1 MLPGFFIIPY
11 PAEVFNNMEN
21 NSMIGWDFFIA
32 LVARLWYNGFKGD
45 NGMIYYG
52 MITAA
57 VAMFSIQFFFK
68 NIYRNARGSGT
79 GATLEFSALSSLAGM
94 AVLFIMNGLRFEFT
108 AFSLLMAALSA
119 VNSISFTF
127 CSLTALG
134 KINLSLYS
142 VFSMLGGMVLP
153 FAAGII
159 FFDEPLRAG
168 KIVCLLFITAALC
181 VTIQR
186 DECRS
191 GTGYYIGVFA
201 LNGMSGVLSKI
212 FQASPFEKT
221 SAAGYSVLSAASTVV
236 IACALLP
243 FFRSGEKRKL
253 SAGMIVGTMGNGILG
268 CIANLLL
275 LISLAHL
282 PASAQYP
289 FVTGGVMIMST
300 ALCFF
305 TSRKP
310 RARELVSVALAFAGM
325 LALVLID

>member
-1 MLPGFFIIPY
+1 
-11 PAEVFNNMEN
+11 
-21 NSMIGWDFFIA
+21 MIGWDFFIA

-186 DECRS
+186 DKCRS

-221 SAAGYSVLSAASTVV
+221 SAAGYSPAPD
-236 IACALLP
+236 IARAP
-243 FFRSGEKRKL
+243 SGIRAVSVRDRRSHDN
-253 SAGMIVGTMGNGILG
+253 VDGT
-268 CIANLLL
+268 LLL
-275 LISLAHL
+275 HVKKT
-282 PASAQYP
+282 ASEGAR
-289 FVTGGVMIMST
+289 FGRAGFRRD
-300 ALCFF
+300 A
-305 TSRKP
+305 
-310 RARELVSVALAFAGM
+310 RARS
-325 LALVLID
+325 D